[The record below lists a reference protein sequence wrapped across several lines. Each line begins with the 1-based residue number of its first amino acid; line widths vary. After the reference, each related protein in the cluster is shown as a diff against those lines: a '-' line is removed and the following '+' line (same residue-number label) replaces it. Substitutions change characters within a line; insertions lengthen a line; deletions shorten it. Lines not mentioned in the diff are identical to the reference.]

1 MDIAL
6 PPDPPFRAITD
17 LIREHARARPAQP
30 ALLAGDAR
38 LSYAELDALMDRVAA
53 SLQRDG
59 LKPGDAIAT
68 CAHTSPRYAAVF
80 LGALRAGAVVAPLA
94 PSVTATSFASM
105 LSDAQARWLFV
116 DGAANDLLPAADDTL
131 CRIALDT
138 KTPGLPFEQWLA
150 PHPLHSSHVGAG
162 TIRAHH

>member
-6 PPDPPFRAITD
+6 PPDPPFRVITD

-59 LKPGDAIAT
+59 LKPGDAIAGRGR
-68 CAHTSPRYAAVF
+68 AIAA
-80 LGALRAGAVVAPLA
+80 LGRDPGGVHRASQRRGRDRRSLA
-94 PSVTATSFASM
+94 GVGQRSAGQ
-105 LSDAQARWLFV
+105 DAAARQ
-116 DGAANDLLPAADDTL
+116 PAIH
-131 CRIALDT
+131 R
-138 KTPGLPFEQWLA
+138 
-150 PHPLHSSHVGAG
+150 
-162 TIRAHH
+162 